1 MIKTERDLWKLLK
14 KSSAGILFNR
24 IENWA
29 IPGLPDL
36 LGYNQNKIF
45 FTLEL
50 KVIKGNKI
58 RFSPHQVA
66 WHLRHGPGAFILVA
80 RSPKPISN
88 IVSHNLLD
96 TRYSMRGLARGR
108 AHPKKNQ
115 GSGFVGGLRAG
126 GPTHFF
132 LYKSSQIMDLVSRG
146 IKTGPIVGG
155 LRINEII
162 KYISG
167 LGAKAPSP

>member
-14 KSSAGILFNR
+14 KSSTGILFDR

-29 IPGLPDL
+29 LPGIPDL

-58 RFSPHQVA
+58 RFSPHQVS

-80 RSPKPISN
+80 RPVNRGKNTTVN
-88 IVSHNLLD
+88 IVNVQQ
-96 TRYSMRGLARGR
+96 R
-108 AHPKKNQ
+108 PKWVD
-115 GSGFVGGLRAG
+115 VGGLRAG

-132 LYKSSQIMDLVSRG
+132 LYESRQIMDLVSRG
-146 IKTGPIVGG
+146 LKTEPIVGG
-155 LRINEII
+155 LSIDEII
-162 KYISG
+162 KYLSG

>member
-14 KSSAGILFNR
+14 KSSAGILFDR

-29 IPGLPDL
+29 LPGIPDL

-80 RSPKPISN
+80 RPVNRGKNTTVN
-88 IVSHNLLD
+88 IVNVQQ
-96 TRYSMRGLARGR
+96 R
-108 AHPKKNQ
+108 PKWVD
-115 GSGFVGGLRAG
+115 VGGLRAG

-132 LYKSSQIMDLVSRG
+132 LYESRQIMDLVERG
-146 IKTGPIVGG
+146 LKTEPKVGG
-155 LRINEII
+155 LRIDEII
-162 KYISG
+162 KYING
-167 LGAKAPSP
+167 LGA

>member
-14 KSSAGILFNR
+14 KSNAGILFDR

-29 IPGLPDL
+29 LPGIPDL

-58 RFSPHQVA
+58 RFSPHQVS

-80 RSPKPISN
+80 RPVNRGKNTTVN
-88 IVSHNLLD
+88 IVNVQQ
-96 TRYSMRGLARGR
+96 
-108 AHPKKNQ
+108 HPKWVD
-115 GSGFVGGLRAG
+115 VGGLRAG

-132 LYKSSQIMDLVSRG
+132 FI
-146 IKTGPIVGG
+146 
-155 LRINEII
+155 
-162 KYISG
+162 
-167 LGAKAPSP
+167 

>member
-14 KSSAGILFNR
+14 KSSTGILFDR

-29 IPGLPDL
+29 LPGIPDL

-58 RFSPHQVA
+58 RFSPHQVS

-80 RSPKPISN
+80 RPVNRGKNTTVN
-88 IVSHNLLD
+88 IVNVQQ
-96 TRYSMRGLARGR
+96 R
-108 AHPKKNQ
+108 PKWVD
-115 GSGFVGGLRAG
+115 VGGLRAG

-132 LYKSSQIMDLVSRG
+132 LYESRQIMDLVERG
-146 IKTGPIVGG
+146 LKTEPKVGG
-155 LRINEII
+155 LRIDEII
-162 KYISG
+162 KYING
-167 LGAKAPSP
+167 LGA